1 MWLVFEY
8 FEKVKFWMERGAVAV
23 IAYHGW
29 KYHLRAMAKREAKKL
44 KDAAAKKKKGKS
56 KKKKAAPTTAAAL

>member
-44 KDAAAKKKKGKS
+44 KDAAAKKKKRK
-56 KKKKAAPTTAAAL
+56 